1 MLQTKERATIGEKTC
16 NVKGPNKQMSV
27 SPLSCTSRCALC
39 RERRVLCDSHIIPE
53 FLYEPLYDSKH
64 RVFRL
69 STAGKPK
76 RSFEQKGVREYLLCR
91 DCECQLSRY
100 EGYARDV
107 LYEASDVVSGTPQGF
122 EFLVDYRQFKLFELS
137 ILWRVGVSRLP
148 EFKDVNLGSHE
159 RRLRNMLRQESPG
172 ATEEYGCIKIWPLS
186 YRNIMDQLI
195 MSMGM
200 GKIERVQCCRL
211 VIGGMC
217 WFFFLSRNAID
228 ARQEGLFLQDTGALR
243 IMLGDFGIPGYMQ
256 KLAKDLYVNNPHVFP
271 LKH

>member
-1 MLQTKERATIGEKTC
+1 VNVPSRA
-16 NVKGPNKQMSV
+16 NS
-27 SPLSCTSRCALC
+27 CALC
-39 RERRVLCDSHIIPE
+39 KKSKVLCDSHIIPE
-53 FLYEPLYDSKH
+53 FLYDPLYDSKH
-64 RVFRL
+64 RVSRL

-107 LYEASDVVSGTPQGF
+107 LYEASDVISGTPQGF

-137 ILWRVGVSRLP
+137 VLWRVGVSTLP

-159 RRLRNMLRQESPG
+159 RRLRHMLQQESPG
-172 ATEEYGCIKIWPLS
+172 ATGEYGCIKIWPLS
-186 YRNIMDQLI
+186 YRKIMDQLI

-200 GKIERVQCCRL
+200 VKIERVQCCRL

-217 WFFFLSRNAID
+217 WFFFLSRNGIEP
-228 ARQEGLFLQDTGALR
+228 RQEGLFLQDTGALR
-243 IMLGDFGIPGYMQ
+243 IMLGDFGMPGYIQ
-256 KLAKDLYVNNPHVFP
+256 KFVKDVYGNNSQGFP
-271 LKH
+271 KKR